1 MVQNSIFVP
10 VKQLI
15 KSFGHGTA
23 VNKCRGYGSTWLRH
37 KLHFPHI
44 SLYSS
49 TRIIPEPTGFTPGTI
64 VRIKDLYKYS
74 YTRAVVYRQS
84 AVGLQ
89 IIHYNIT

>member
-37 KLHFPHI
+37 KHQFSPYILLYPLLPLLPRISFPQ
-44 SLYSS
+44 
-49 TRIIPEPTGFTPGTI
+49 PTGFTSETI
-64 VRIKDLYKYS
+64 AHIK
-74 YTRAVVYRQS
+74 
-84 AVGLQ
+84 
-89 IIHYNIT
+89 